1 MRNYVYIR
9 QLIQELMK
17 CYFQASAGDS
27 CLLFMNQ
34 GMTNSV
40 HCVLRVCQFIL
51 VYTKKIYAPYAFIY
65 VHHFLHCILLFVSW
79 VSMVFHVFL
88 QRTTRIVL
96 WNIFHIK
103 DRKIPYTTL
112 HQIVLQ
118 VFHLEMDVGLC
129 EHTRCSSL
137 WQS

>member
-51 VYTKKIYAPYAFIY
+51 VYTKNFMHPMHLCTSFSPLHIAFCQLS
-65 VHHFLHCILLFVSW
+65 VHGFSCFFTAHHKNCF
-79 VSMVFHVFL
+79 
-88 QRTTRIVL
+88 VL

-118 VFHLEMDVGLC
+118 VFHLEMDVGFC